1 MKKTSQL
8 IIIACFKNNLHP
20 LPPPKYLTNT
30 CFHSITTHKMNI
42 MGLSNITLSHW
53 NRWLFLPILALCSSR
68 TVLGHGAAVQAPQP
82 QDPTIPIC
90 YMSNLL
96 ILTDQTPCKFKEIH
110 KIHLFASTPLFLFIC
125 FCAWCD
131 VILSSVNLSFYSF
144 VNFFKMRGKKIGWH
158 HDRQS
163 QQVYKTKAAALTSTI
178 DD

>member
-1 MKKTSQL
+1 MKKRHNWSSSLVLRTICIL
-8 IIIACFKNNLHP
+8 YP
-20 LPPPKYLTNT
+20 PPPPKYLTNT

-53 NRWLFLPILALCSSR
+53 NRWLFLSILALCSSR
-68 TVLGHGAAVQAPQP
+68 TILGHGAAVQAPQP

-110 KIHLFASTPLFLFIC
+110 KIHLFASTPLILFIC

-144 VNFFKMRGKKIGWH
+144 VNFFKMRGKKLADITTDNH
-158 HDRQS
+158 SRYTKQK
-163 QQVYKTKAAALTSTI
+163 QQP
-178 DD
+178 